1 MKCLAVPLLFFIF
14 VLLEMEE
21 TLNRLTKKGVS
32 LANANY
38 NIITNTPASKP
49 PARPAS
55 KPPARP
61 VSKPPARPVSKP
73 PARAP
78 TRQSARAPSR
88 QSARTPSRIL
98 VRPASVRPPARQM
111 SRLRAKTPAISLGSL
126 SLDILGL
133 VKDKMVELY
142 NSKYKLV
149 EYRLVDGIPEGKLL
163 KTRLFQNHNALY
175 YLSQKNE
182 NIDYYWLSSNT
193 NPVAIELIKE
203 ALNRDPNIS
212 VYWAQLSENPSAAE
226 ILTNPK
232 YRNKLKRGSLS
243 KNTSPDVIK
252 FLARPEN
259 HHYIN
264 WEILSANESAI
275 ALLEEEIKVRPE
287 NIYRQEVSR
296 NSNAIR
302 ILREYP
308 KKIFWDTLSSNT
320 SSEAI
325 YLLKTHIKDYPDDI
339 NWYALSANHN
349 QAALELLQENPAN
362 IKWGELSE
370 NTSPIA
376 IKLLED
382 RVKYENRL
390 SDATYDS
397 ISVHNK
403 INWFKVSRNPSAI
416 NLIIDRIKYENS
428 SLTDVRYRMLKLE
441 EKIAY
446 YELST
451 NPSIFTATT
460 PVASRRSS
468 RKV

>member
-1 MKCLAVPLLFFIF
+1 
-14 VLLEMEE
+14 MEE

-38 NIITNTPASKP
+38 NIITNTPVSKP

-55 KPPARP
+55 KPPARLA
-61 VSKPPARPVSKP
+61 SKPP
-73 PARAP
+73 
-78 TRQSARAPSR
+78 ARAPSR

-98 VRPASVRPPARQM
+98 VRPASARPPARQSARAPTRILVRPASTRPPARQM
-111 SRLRAKTPAISLGSL
+111 SRLRAKTPSISLGSL

-287 NIYRQEVSR
+287 NIYLQEVSR

-325 YLLKTHIKDYPDDI
+325 YLLKTHRKDYPDDI
-339 NWYALSANHN
+339 NWYALSANPN

-362 IKWGELSE
+362 IKWGKLSE

-460 PVASRRSS
+460 PVASQRSS